1 MNVLVTA
8 ASKEGSTT
16 EIAEAI
22 AQTLRRRALET
33 TVSSPERVGDVRGY
47 DAFVIGSA
55 VYMGHWLEPA
65 SDLVRRLGPAVSERP
80 VWLFSS
86 GPVGDPTRK
95 LVQRMGADPIE
106 LPALLAQTKAR
117 DHRMFAGK
125 LVKGKEHLS
134 RPQRIS
140 LSIFRSF
147 QGDFRDWTEI
157 NRWASQIA
165 DCLAGRGDHKDAE
178 PLSQRVALS
187 TSFPHEIRREER

>member
-8 ASKEGSTT
+8 ASKQGATG

-22 AQTLRRRALET
+22 AQTLRKRGLDT
-33 TVSSPERVGDVRGY
+33 TVLAPERVEDVRGY

-65 SDLVRRLGPAVSERP
+65 AGLVHRFGAAMADRP

-86 GPVGDPTRK
+86 GPVGDPKRK
-95 LVQRMGADPIE
+95 LVQQMGADPVE

-117 DHRMFAGK
+117 EHRMFADK
-125 LVKGKEHLS
+125 LAKGKEHLS
-134 RPQRIS
+134 RAQRIS

-147 QGDFRDWTEI
+147 EGDFRDWTEI
-157 NRWASQIA
+157 DRWASQIA
-165 DCLAGRGDHKDAE
+165 DALVGRGGGN
-178 PLSQRVALS
+178 PVRVTTNITGNGAVNAG
-187 TSFPHEIRREER
+187 

>member
-22 AQTLRRRALET
+22 AQTLGGRGLET
-33 TVSSPERVGDVRGY
+33 TVSSPERVRDVRGY

-65 SDLVRRLGPAVSERP
+65 IDLVRRLAPAVSERP

-86 GPVGDPTRK
+86 GPVGDPTRT
-95 LVQRMGADPIE
+95 LVQRMGADPVE

-117 DHRMFAGK
+117 EHRMFAGK

-134 RPQRIS
+134 RAQRIS
-140 LSIFRSF
+140 LSIFRGF
-147 QGDFRDWTEI
+147 EGDFRDWTEI
-157 NRWASQIA
+157 DRWASQIA
-165 DCLAGRGDHKDAE
+165 DALVGRGGYEDAE
-178 PLSQRVALS
+178 PLSGRLALS
-187 TSFPHEIRREER
+187 TSGPHEIRREGP

>member
-1 MNVLVTA
+1 MMSVLIAYASKHGSTEGIAQRIGETLTA
-8 ASKEGSTT
+8 AGQ
-16 EIAEAI
+16 EA
-22 AQTLRRRALET
+22 L
-33 TVSSPERVGDVRGY
+33 VRSVKAVDDLSGY

-65 SDLVRRLGPAVSERP
+65 SDLVKRLGPAVSERP

-95 LVQRMGADPIE
+95 LVQRMGADPVE

-117 DHRMFAGK
+117 EHRMFAGK

-134 RPQRIS
+134 RAQRIS

-147 QGDFRDWTEI
+147 EGDFRDWTEI
-157 NRWASQIA
+157 DRWASQIA
-165 DCLAGRGDHKDAE
+165 DALVGRGGGNPARATTNITGNG
-178 PLSQRVALS
+178 SVTRG
-187 TSFPHEIRREER
+187 

>member
-22 AQTLRRRALET
+22 ARTLVRRGLET
-33 TVSSPERVGDVRGY
+33 TVSSPDRIGDARGY

-65 SDLVRRLGPAVSERP
+65 SDLVRRLGPEVSTRP

-95 LVQRMGADPIE
+95 LVQRMGADPVE
-106 LPALLAQTKAR
+106 LPALLAQTRALE
-117 DHRMFAGK
+117 HRMFAGK
-125 LVKGKEHLS
+125 LVGNEYLS
-134 RPQRIS
+134 RAQRIS

-147 QGDFRDWTEI
+147 EGDFRDWTEI
-157 NRWASQIA
+157 DRWASQIA
-165 DCLAGRGDHKDAE
+165 DSLVGRGGGD
-178 PLSQRVALS
+178 PVRVTTDVTGSGAV
-187 TSFPHEIRREER
+187 TAG